1 MSNDRVECEC
11 FVWRWLLRLC
21 ALPLLA
27 TPALSLAQS
36 YPAKPIRLVVG
47 VPAGGT
53 NDVVA
58 RLVAQKMS
66 AQLGQQIIVD
76 NRAGANG
83 NIGAELVAKS
93 PPDGYTLFMASIG
106 VSSIHPSLY
115 SKMPFDTLRDFAMIS
130 QLTSIPQI
138 IVVHPSV
145 PVKDVKQL
153 IAYAKAKPGQLTFA
167 GGTGSSAHLA
177 GELFKSMA
185 RVDMLHVPYK
195 GSAPALIDLL
205 GGQVAIVFDQI
216 VTSLPHVRSGKLRAL
231 AVTTLTRS
239 TVAPE
244 IPTVSES
251 ALPGFSITTW
261 HGLIA
266 PIATPRDIISR
277 LSGEAAKA
285 LESAEIKEKFLAQ
298 GAEPTPSTPEQ
309 FRAFIKS
316 ETDKWASV
324 VKAAGLKPE

>member
-1 MSNDRVECEC
+1 MFHERVECES
-11 FVWRWLLRLC
+11 FVWRWLPRLC

-27 TPALSLAQS
+27 MPALSLAQS

-66 AQLGQQIIVD
+66 AQLAQQIIVD

-231 AVTTLTRS
+231 AVTTLKRS
-239 TVAPE
+239 SVAPE
-244 IPTVSES
+244 IHTVSES
-251 ALPGFSITTW
+251 ALPGYSITTW

-277 LSGEAAKA
+277 LSSETAKA

>member
-1 MSNDRVECEC
+1 MFHERVECES
-11 FVWRWLLRLC
+11 FVWRWLPRLC

-27 TPALSLAQS
+27 MPALSLAQS

-231 AVTTLTRS
+231 AVTTLKRS
-239 TVAPE
+239 SVAPE

-251 ALPGFSITTW
+251 ALPGYSITTW

-277 LSGEAAKA
+277 LSSETAKA

>member
-1 MSNDRVECEC
+1 VFHERVECES
-11 FVWRWLLRLC
+11 FVWRWLPRLC

-27 TPALSLAQS
+27 MPALSLAQS

-231 AVTTLTRS
+231 AVTTLKRS
-239 TVAPE
+239 SVAPE

-251 ALPGFSITTW
+251 ALPGYSITTW

-277 LSGEAAKA
+277 LSSETAKA

>member
-1 MSNDRVECEC
+1 ML
-11 FVWRWLLRLC
+11 WRCALRSC
-21 ALPLLA
+21 ALPMLVI
-27 TPALSLAQS
+27 PALSLAQS
-36 YPAKPIRLVVG
+36 TSTSSGQAYPSKPIRLVVG

-58 RLVAQKMS
+58 RLVGQKLS

-93 PPDGYTLFMASIG
+93 LADGYTLFMASIG

-130 QLTSIPQI
+130 QLTSIAQI

-145 PVKDVKQL
+145 PAKDVKQL

-167 GGTGSSAHLA
+167 GGMGSSAHLA

-185 RVDMLHVPYK
+185 HVDMLHVPYK
-195 GSAPALIDLL
+195 GSAPAMTDLL
-205 GGQVAIVFDQI
+205 GGQVAIMFDQI

-231 AVTTLTRS
+231 AVTTLMRS
-239 TVAPE
+239 TVTPE

-251 ALPGFSITTW
+251 ALPGYTITTW

-266 PIATPRDIISR
+266 PAATPRDIVNR
-277 LSGEAAKA
+277 LSSETART
-285 LESAEIKEKFLAQ
+285 LESAEIKEKFLAL

-316 ETDKWASV
+316 ETDKWAKV

>member
-1 MSNDRVECEC
+1 VFHERVECES
-11 FVWRWLLRLC
+11 FVWRWLPRLC

-27 TPALSLAQS
+27 MPALSLAQS

-66 AQLGQQIIVD
+66 AQLAQQIIVD

-251 ALPGFSITTW
+251 VLPGYSITTW

-277 LSGEAAKA
+277 LSSETAKA

>member
-1 MSNDRVECEC
+1 VFHERVECES
-11 FVWRWLLRLC
+11 FVWRWLPRLC

-27 TPALSLAQS
+27 MPALSLAQS

-66 AQLGQQIIVD
+66 AQLAQQIIVD

-231 AVTTLTRS
+231 AVTTLKRS
-239 TVAPE
+239 SVAPE

-251 ALPGFSITTW
+251 ALPGYSITTW

-277 LSGEAAKA
+277 LSSETAKA

>member
-1 MSNDRVECEC
+1 MFHERVECES
-11 FVWRWLLRLC
+11 FVWRWLPRLC

-27 TPALSLAQS
+27 MPALSLAQS

-66 AQLGQQIIVD
+66 AQLAQQIIVD

-231 AVTTLTRS
+231 AVTTLKRS
-239 TVAPE
+239 SVAPE

-251 ALPGFSITTW
+251 ALPGYSITTW

-277 LSGEAAKA
+277 LSSETAKA

>member
-1 MSNDRVECEC
+1 VFHERVECES
-11 FVWRWLLRLC
+11 FVWRWLPRLC

-27 TPALSLAQS
+27 MPALSLAQS

-66 AQLGQQIIVD
+66 AQLAQQIIVD

-231 AVTTLTRS
+231 AVTTLRRS
-239 TVAPE
+239 SVAPE

-251 ALPGFSITTW
+251 ALPGYSITTW

-277 LSGEAAKA
+277 LSSETAKA